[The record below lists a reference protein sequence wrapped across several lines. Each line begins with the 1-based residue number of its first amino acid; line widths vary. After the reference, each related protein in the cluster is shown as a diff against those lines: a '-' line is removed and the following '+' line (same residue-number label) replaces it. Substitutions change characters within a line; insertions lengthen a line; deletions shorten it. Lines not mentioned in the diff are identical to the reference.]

1 MMLMSLNLVQLF
13 FNDDNKRVQIDSM
26 RAALINEC

>member
-26 RAALINEC
+26 RAAGLMK